1 MLRIFF
7 SLLLGLAAVPAQA
20 SAPETFAD
28 AKRLLREQVYAD
40 QNLAATPGSLY
51 CGCQWDWTGTS
62 GGRMRLNSCGYRIRA
77 LQVRAQRLEWEHIV
91 PASWLGRQRQCWQQ
105 GGRQNC
111 TDNDPFFSLM
121 EADLHNL
128 APVIGEVNA
137 DRSNYRF
144 GMAGAD
150 AKGIYGACQSRTDF
164 KARIFE
170 PRPEVRGFVARV
182 MFYMHDRYNLSLS
195 KNQQQLLL
203 QWHRRWPVTGWEL
216 ERDRRIAAITGQG
229 NPFVSGERQWRLGH
243 KNSADGLTR
252 QANQGKARS
261 EQPKARTAA
270 VIGNRNSKIYHL
282 RGCPG
287 YSDTSERNAVPFN
300 SSAAARAAGYRAAK
314 NCKP

>member
-1 MLRIFF
+1 MLRVFLSVFLILF
-7 SLLLGLAAVPAQA
+7 SLSALSA
-20 SAPETFAD
+20 APESFSE

-40 QNLAATPGSLY
+40 QNLLNNPGSLY

-62 GGRMRLNSCGYRIRA
+62 GGRMRLNSCGYQIRA

-91 PASWLGRQRQCWQQ
+91 PASWLGRQRQCWQK
-105 GGRQNC
+105 GGRKNC
-111 TDNDPFFSLM
+111 TENDAFFSLM

-144 GMAGAD
+144 GMAVAD
-150 AKGIYGACQSRTDF
+150 AKGVYGQCQSRTDF
-164 KARIFE
+164 KARVFE

-182 MFYMHDRYNLSLS
+182 MFYMHDRYNLSMS

-203 QWHRRWPVTGWEL
+203 QWHRRWPVTDWEL

-243 KNSADGLTR
+243 KNTADGLT
-252 QANQGKARS
+252 QAAAKGTAKPS
-261 EQPKARTAA
+261 QPKARTAA

-287 YSDTSERNAVPFN
+287 YSATSERNAVPFN
-300 SSAAARAAGYRAAK
+300 SPAAAKAAGYRAAK
-314 NCKP
+314 NCK